1 MKDFQKSMNFSI
13 VQCQTC
19 FESWP
24 IKITS
29 KVNSVNDYICTRC
42 KRDKGTPKKFSSE
55 NNMKPSPVPEALKG
69 LNQIEEMLIA
79 RAFPVM
85 QVYTRP
91 RGGQRAYKG
100 HVLNLPHNVQKIAD
114 VLPREP
120 SDIPIMIF
128 KINGKNN
135 TSKELVV
142 RREKI
147 LQALLWLTG
156 KNEQG
161 EPNNF
166 LYSEINIDMERLQKL
181 PENGFIDLPDLHVQM
196 NEKNDIESGEENES
210 DNENE
215 DVSENYEELPD
226 LGPVNDDNDERV
238 FDENTE
244 MKSFLPSKLEKAKEA
259 DLTKSEI
266 LNTKTEVDIGS
277 TPLSEFNT
285 PYLASLAFP
294 TLFPDTKGDPTNPAI
309 IREIAKS
316 ETESFAEKL
325 KHLIKFAEIDDKG
338 KWFYRF
344 ASHPRFSFWGFNML
358 YRKRLISQG
367 NFFIKQ
373 NPGEANLSIEDL
385 QDLVRDNDHYVV
397 MKKLQRYSKNVTG
410 TNAYWC
416 DVKEKL
422 KATIT
427 QMGTP
432 TIFWTLS
439 MADFH
444 WPDIHD
450 LFSSNGESESADF
463 RQNIVDNPHIVD
475 WLFTERVKSF
485 VKHWLYESLN
495 AEWHWYRFEFAVMRG
510 SIHCHGLAKLKD
522 DPGICELTEKALQG
536 FLAQQTLSNQTEIDL
551 ENNTLLNL
559 AVIEG
564 NNAERQIC
572 DYVDSLMTAMNPI
585 EGPVDE
591 WEKPN
596 VHPCKK
602 RLEDIPEEDLEQD
615 YIDLANSVQRH
626 TKCSSAYCLRTKNDK
641 QECRFKFPFECC
653 EKTHLTFEKV
663 KLKGGG
669 EKYVPNI
676 VLKRNDPR
684 MNRHQQL
691 QLQSWRA
698 NCDIQI
704 ILDHNACLNY
714 IAKYASKAEKIS
726 DVAKEAFTSV
736 IGNLSGKET
745 SGNIFRKLIIK
756 SVGERDF
763 SAQEV
768 MHQIMSLKL
777 HCSSFDVVSCSLEGS
792 RQMKIDN
799 DGVETKTSFLDDYA
813 SRYVYEDN
821 EIRQSN
827 LIDFVS
833 NWKISAKDKKI
844 QKRKKAVVV
853 RTFPNYSPNP
863 KSDSYPLFCKFQLI
877 KYKPWNDSVDSL
889 WEGLQATNE
898 TYCQK
903 WKEFINSSL
912 GRELVPNWKRHY
924 INANNFEYQ
933 VEDEEN
939 EEEESENIF
948 LREDWM
954 DIADLNSMP
963 NNVSTENQ
971 QYWTDS
977 YDSYTQDQINAMP
990 FWIEEKK
997 KTFENDNPT
1006 DYSQYQVENLNAEQL
1021 QAYNIVHDHAQ
1032 NINADP
1038 LQMIITGIAG
1048 SGKSYLINC
1057 IKKLLGKKCLL
1068 TSYFGIAAFNINGR
1082 TLHSTLKL
1090 PIRSKLK
1097 HELKGKSLDNLQ
1109 TNLKDI
1115 DYIIIDEFSVVGQR
1129 LLGWIDSRCRQA
1141 TGKLETLFGGIS
1153 IILVGD
1159 VAQLPPVMDDVLYH
1173 SFPKNEIAVA
1183 GYLAYCC
1190 FRTVVKLKANMRSAG
1205 EDESQKKFRKA
1216 LKNLR
1221 NGKSTMEDWNFFL
1234 TRQPEKNH
1242 VDYNKCIRLSFANE
1256 VVREH
1261 NGKMLDSLQS
1271 PIAVIK
1277 AKNTPPSASK
1287 SSSEEFGLAN
1297 EVFLAKGAKV
1307 MLTRNLWSDVGLCN
1321 GSLGIVKDIIF
1332 QRNHLPPA
1340 LPIAV
1345 IVKFDRYTG
1354 PSFFDDEDNCVPIVP
1369 IIETSSEDNVQKE
1382 RMQIPLKLAWSITIH
1397 KSQGLTL
1404 DKVVVDLGKKE
1415 SMDGLTYVALS
1426 RVKKLNDMVIES
1438 FPFERINKLSDGKRF
1453 KFRVRE
1459 ESRLEELAARNKP

>member
-1 MKDFQKSMNFSI
+1 
-13 VQCQTC
+13 
-19 FESWP
+19 
-24 IKITS
+24 
-29 KVNSVNDYICTRC
+29 
-42 KRDKGTPKKFSSE
+42 
-55 NNMKPSPVPEALKG
+55 
-69 LNQIEEMLIA
+69 
-79 RAFPVM
+79 
-85 QVYTRP
+85 
-91 RGGQRAYKG
+91 
-100 HVLNLPHNVQKIAD
+100 
-114 VLPREP
+114 
-120 SDIPIMIF
+120 
-128 KINGKNN
+128 
-135 TSKELVV
+135 
-142 RREKI
+142 
-147 LQALLWLTG
+147 
-156 KNEQG
+156 
-161 EPNNF
+161 
-166 LYSEINIDMERLQKL
+166 ME
-181 PENGFIDLPDLHVQM
+181 
-196 NEKNDIESGEENES
+196 
-210 DNENE
+210 
-215 DVSENYEELPD
+215 
-226 LGPVNDDNDERV
+226 
-238 FDENTE
+238 
-244 MKSFLPSKLEKAKEA
+244 
-259 DLTKSEI
+259 
-266 LNTKTEVDIGS
+266 
-277 TPLSEFNT
+277 
-285 PYLASLAFP
+285 
-294 TLFPDTKGDPTNPAI
+294 
-309 IREIAKS
+309 
-316 ETESFAEKL
+316 
-325 KHLIKFAEIDDKG
+325 
-338 KWFYRF
+338 
-344 ASHPRFSFWGFNML
+344 
-358 YRKRLISQG
+358 
-367 NFFIKQ
+367 
-373 NPGEANLSIEDL
+373 
-385 QDLVRDNDHYVV
+385 
-397 MKKLQRYSKNVTG
+397 
-410 TNAYWC
+410 
-416 DVKEKL
+416 
-422 KATIT
+422 
-427 QMGTP
+427 
-432 TIFWTLS
+432 
-439 MADFH
+439 
-444 WPDIHD
+444 
-450 LFSSNGESESADF
+450 
-463 RQNIVDNPHIVD
+463 
-475 WLFTERVKSF
+475 
-485 VKHWLYESLN
+485 
-495 AEWHWYRFEFAVMRG
+495 
-510 SIHCHGLAKLKD
+510 
-522 DPGICELTEKALQG
+522 
-536 FLAQQTLSNQTEIDL
+536 
-551 ENNTLLNL
+551 
-559 AVIEG
+559 
-564 NNAERQIC
+564 
-572 DYVDSLMTAMNPI
+572 
-585 EGPVDE
+585 
-591 WEKPN
+591 
-596 VHPCKK
+596 
-602 RLEDIPEEDLEQD
+602 
-615 YIDLANSVQRH
+615 
-626 TKCSSAYCLRTKNDK
+626 
-641 QECRFKFPFECC
+641 
-653 EKTHLTFEKV
+653 
-663 KLKGGG
+663 
-669 EKYVPNI
+669 
-676 VLKRNDPR
+676 
-684 MNRHQQL
+684 
-691 QLQSWRA
+691 A

-1109 TNLKDI
+1109 TGLKDI
-1115 DYIIIDEFSVVGQR
+1115 EYIIIDEFSVVGQR

-1216 LKNLR
+1216 LENLR

-1234 TRQPEKNH
+1234 TRQPEKNP

-1297 EVFLAKGAKV
+1297 EVFLAK
-1307 MLTRNLWSDVGLCN
+1307 
-1321 GSLGIVKDIIF
+1321 
-1332 QRNHLPPA
+1332 
-1340 LPIAV
+1340 
-1345 IVKFDRYTG
+1345 
-1354 PSFFDDEDNCVPIVP
+1354 
-1369 IIETSSEDNVQKE
+1369 ETSSEDNVQKE